1 MLDDFGFDDFGDLD
15 AEPDRPPL
23 HERMAGQAPPLGSA
37 PAASSSASLEMPAF
51 FSEPPPN
58 STALDPRPSNSAEL
72 QALLDEKLA
81 LQQRMEELEMKLRS

>member
-1 MLDDFGFDDFGDLD
+1 MSSSFFPLSKPRSYFERFSLRNLGSPLW
-15 AEPDRPPL
+15 PPPL
-23 HERMAGQAPPLGSA
+23 DSA

-51 FSEPPPN
+51 FGEPPPN